1 MRFSLPTGIIVD
13 SNQEPGFCAVVS
25 VRTDTHVPNGAKLTI
40 PDVPETGGC
49 GLASPVNTNGV
60 TVVKLEIG
68 YSYVDDATIGK

>member
-1 MRFSLPTGIIVD
+1 M
-13 SNQEPGFCAVVS
+13 
-25 VRTDTHVPNGAKLTI
+25 RTDTHVPNGAKLTI

-49 GLASPVNTNGV
+49 GLASPVSTNGV